1 MCGTITSI
9 SLPDLGACIG
19 QWKLID
25 DIKTQVSIN
34 WQIFPLANIFLV
46 GFQPS
51 LVEQGYWYAF
61 SIRLSPETPLA
72 EIVYVL
78 QWPANDSQLSWNIF
92 NITKT
97 NVTIIGRIPSIINQ
111 FQSWITSGSLVVQLT
126 LNTSDIMSFF
136 NGNKCFYIVYMRG
149 QFYGN
154 QPLPP
159 DDIILNKSLC
169 ISCQVVNIMPTVN
182 LNNTTYTTITRTLP
196 PLSSAVDVSTIG
208 STATSVFNVLWSGRI
223 TNMLWS
229 NDCYN
234 LTSSCSQNL
243 TASLQK
249 AFCSLSS
256 NGSASSF
263 TCHQFILNSLKPGSI
278 LFSSTATVSSQLPQ
292 NSVVAFISNGLA
304 NVSSSNSSLLQFDP
318 ASNNLTNAPA
328 VILTT
333 PSESITNVDNTTIA
347 SRASTLTAVISS
359 PGISTNK
366 NVFPTDETTGTI
378 YSSTAG
384 SLATTQSP
392 SGGTVGN
399 SGSSTVVSTNT
410 TEAVTSASIGSI
422 FSSTAG
428 SLATTQF
435 QSGGTVG
442 NIGSS
447 TVGSLATTQSQP
459 GGTVGNIGSSTV
471 GSLASTQFQSG
482 GTVGNIGSSTVGS
495 LATTQSQSG
504 GTVGN
509 IGSSTV
515 GSLATT
521 QSQSGGTVG
530 NIGSS
535 TVGSLATTQSQSGG
549 TVDNIGSSTV
559 GSLATTQS
567 QSGGTVDNIGSSTVG
582 SLATTQ
588 FQSSGTVGN
597 IGSSAAVTQL
607 SSASSLSNSTAN
619 GGISMSVSIANSHA
633 STVVST
639 TTNGLSS
646 APLIT
651 SNGYATTILTANSS
665 SASVFNLSWSGRI
678 TNMLWSNDCYNLTSS
693 CSQNLTASL
702 QKVFCSLSSNGSASS
717 FTCDQFILNSL
728 KPGSIL
734 FSSTATVSSQSPQNS
749 IVANL
754 NSVLS
759 NMNSSSGSVLQFDP
773 ASNNLTVA
781 NSPQV
786 TTNTTTPI
794 TANLTTTSPGNE
806 NSGDSS
812 WQLIVGCVV
821 GIGGFLILF
830 TIILSVYI
838 CIKYRR
844 QRSVPFNRGTQGKL
858 KYNADV
864 YKSLGD
870 QHPTIGS
877 ESPDIIVTTAF

>member
-169 ISCQVVNIMPTVN
+169 ISCQV
-182 LNNTTYTTITRTLP
+182 
-196 PLSSAVDVSTIG
+196 
-208 STATSVFNVLWSGRI
+208 FNVLWSGRI

-333 PSESITNVDNTTIA
+333 SSESITNVDNTTIA

-366 NVFPTDETTGTI
+366 NVFHTDETTGTI

-442 NIGSS
+442 
-447 TVGSLATTQSQP
+447 
-459 GGTVGNIGSSTV
+459 
-471 GSLASTQFQSG
+471 
-482 GTVGNIGSSTVGS
+482 
-495 LATTQSQSG
+495 
-504 GTVGN
+504 
-509 IGSSTV
+509 
-515 GSLATT
+515 
-521 QSQSGGTVG
+521 
-530 NIGSS
+530 
-535 TVGSLATTQSQSGG
+535 
-549 TVDNIGSSTV
+549 
-559 GSLATTQS
+559 
-567 QSGGTVDNIGSSTVG
+567 NIGSSTVG

-665 SASVFNLSWSGRI
+665 SASG
-678 TNMLWSNDCYNLTSS
+678 
-693 CSQNLTASL
+693 Q
-702 QKVFCSLSSNGSASS
+702 
-717 FTCDQFILNSL
+717 LNNCVN
-728 KPGSIL
+728 II
-734 FSSTATVSSQSPQNS
+734 A
-749 IVANL
+749 L
-754 NSVLS
+754 N
-759 NMNSSSGSVLQFDP
+759 
-773 ASNNLTVA
+773 
-781 NSPQV
+781 
-786 TTNTTTPI
+786 
-794 TANLTTTSPGNE
+794 
-806 NSGDSS
+806 
-812 WQLIVGCVV
+812 
-821 GIGGFLILF
+821 
-830 TIILSVYI
+830 
-838 CIKYRR
+838 
-844 QRSVPFNRGTQGKL
+844 
-858 KYNADV
+858 
-864 YKSLGD
+864 
-870 QHPTIGS
+870 
-877 ESPDIIVTTAF
+877 

>member
-333 PSESITNVDNTTIA
+333 SSESITNVDNTTIA

-447 TVGSLATTQSQP
+447 TVGSLATTQSQ
-459 GGTVGNIGSSTV
+459 
-471 GSLASTQFQSG
+471 SG

-495 LATTQSQSG
+495 LATTQFQSS
-504 GTVGN
+504 GTVG
-509 IGSSTV
+509 
-515 GSLATT
+515 
-521 QSQSGGTVG
+521 
-530 NIGSS
+530 
-535 TVGSLATTQSQSGG
+535 
-549 TVDNIGSSTV
+549 NIGSSTV

-794 TANLTTTSPGNE
+794 TANLTTTSLGNE

>member
-333 PSESITNVDNTTIA
+333 SSESITNVDNTTIA

-442 NIGSS
+442 
-447 TVGSLATTQSQP
+447 
-459 GGTVGNIGSSTV
+459 
-471 GSLASTQFQSG
+471 
-482 GTVGNIGSSTVGS
+482 
-495 LATTQSQSG
+495 
-504 GTVGN
+504 
-509 IGSSTV
+509 
-515 GSLATT
+515 
-521 QSQSGGTVG
+521 
-530 NIGSS
+530 
-535 TVGSLATTQSQSGG
+535 
-549 TVDNIGSSTV
+549 NIGSSTV

>member
-208 STATSVFNVLWSGRI
+208 STATSGE
-223 TNMLWS
+223 
-229 NDCYN
+229 
-234 LTSSCSQNL
+234 
-243 TASLQK
+243 
-249 AFCSLSS
+249 
-256 NGSASSF
+256 
-263 TCHQFILNSLKPGSI
+263 PGSI

-333 PSESITNVDNTTIA
+333 SSESITNVDNTTIA

-447 TVGSLATTQSQP
+447 
-459 GGTVGNIGSSTV
+459 
-471 GSLASTQFQSG
+471 
-482 GTVGNIGSSTVGS
+482 
-495 LATTQSQSG
+495 
-504 GTVGN
+504 
-509 IGSSTV
+509 
-515 GSLATT
+515 
-521 QSQSGGTVG
+521 
-530 NIGSS
+530 
-535 TVGSLATTQSQSGG
+535 
-549 TVDNIGSSTV
+549 
-559 GSLATTQS
+559 
-567 QSGGTVDNIGSSTVG
+567 
-582 SLATTQ
+582 
-588 FQSSGTVGN
+588 
-597 IGSSAAVTQL
+597 AAVTQL

-665 SASVFNLSWSGRI
+665 SASG
-678 TNMLWSNDCYNLTSS
+678 
-693 CSQNLTASL
+693 Q
-702 QKVFCSLSSNGSASS
+702 
-717 FTCDQFILNSL
+717 LNNCVN
-728 KPGSIL
+728 II
-734 FSSTATVSSQSPQNS
+734 A
-749 IVANL
+749 L
-754 NSVLS
+754 N
-759 NMNSSSGSVLQFDP
+759 
-773 ASNNLTVA
+773 
-781 NSPQV
+781 
-786 TTNTTTPI
+786 
-794 TANLTTTSPGNE
+794 
-806 NSGDSS
+806 
-812 WQLIVGCVV
+812 
-821 GIGGFLILF
+821 
-830 TIILSVYI
+830 
-838 CIKYRR
+838 
-844 QRSVPFNRGTQGKL
+844 
-858 KYNADV
+858 
-864 YKSLGD
+864 
-870 QHPTIGS
+870 
-877 ESPDIIVTTAF
+877 

>member
-333 PSESITNVDNTTIA
+333 SSESITNVDNTTIA

-435 QSGGTVG
+435 QSG
-442 NIGSS
+442 
-447 TVGSLATTQSQP
+447 
-459 GGTVGNIGSSTV
+459 
-471 GSLASTQFQSG
+471 
-482 GTVGNIGSSTVGS
+482 
-495 LATTQSQSG
+495 
-504 GTVGN
+504 
-509 IGSSTV
+509 
-515 GSLATT
+515 
-521 QSQSGGTVG
+521 
-530 NIGSS
+530 
-535 TVGSLATTQSQSGG
+535 
-549 TVDNIGSSTV
+549 
-559 GSLATTQS
+559 
-567 QSGGTVDNIGSSTVG
+567 
-582 SLATTQ
+582 
-588 FQSSGTVGN
+588 GTVGN

-734 FSSTATVSSQSPQNS
+734 FSSTATVSSQLPQNS

>member
-208 STATSVFNVLWSGRI
+208 STATSGE
-223 TNMLWS
+223 
-229 NDCYN
+229 
-234 LTSSCSQNL
+234 
-243 TASLQK
+243 
-249 AFCSLSS
+249 
-256 NGSASSF
+256 
-263 TCHQFILNSLKPGSI
+263 PGSI

-333 PSESITNVDNTTIA
+333 SSESITNVDNTTIA

-447 TVGSLATTQSQP
+447 TVGSLATTQSQ
-459 GGTVGNIGSSTV
+459 
-471 GSLASTQFQSG
+471 
-482 GTVGNIGSSTVGS
+482 
-495 LATTQSQSG
+495 
-504 GTVGN
+504 
-509 IGSSTV
+509 
-515 GSLATT
+515 
-521 QSQSGGTVG
+521 
-530 NIGSS
+530 
-535 TVGSLATTQSQSGG
+535 
-549 TVDNIGSSTV
+549 
-559 GSLATTQS
+559 
-567 QSGGTVDNIGSSTVG
+567 SGGTVDNIGSSTVG

-665 SASVFNLSWSGRI
+665 SASG
-678 TNMLWSNDCYNLTSS
+678 
-693 CSQNLTASL
+693 Q
-702 QKVFCSLSSNGSASS
+702 
-717 FTCDQFILNSL
+717 LNNCVN
-728 KPGSIL
+728 II
-734 FSSTATVSSQSPQNS
+734 A
-749 IVANL
+749 L
-754 NSVLS
+754 N
-759 NMNSSSGSVLQFDP
+759 
-773 ASNNLTVA
+773 
-781 NSPQV
+781 
-786 TTNTTTPI
+786 
-794 TANLTTTSPGNE
+794 
-806 NSGDSS
+806 
-812 WQLIVGCVV
+812 
-821 GIGGFLILF
+821 
-830 TIILSVYI
+830 
-838 CIKYRR
+838 
-844 QRSVPFNRGTQGKL
+844 
-858 KYNADV
+858 
-864 YKSLGD
+864 
-870 QHPTIGS
+870 
-877 ESPDIIVTTAF
+877 

>member
-410 TEAVTSASIGSI
+410 TEAVISASIGSI
-422 FSSTAG
+422 FSSTA
-428 SLATTQF
+428 
-435 QSGGTVG
+435 
-442 NIGSS
+442 
-447 TVGSLATTQSQP
+447 
-459 GGTVGNIGSSTV
+459 
-471 GSLASTQFQSG
+471 
-482 GTVGNIGSSTVGS
+482 
-495 LATTQSQSG
+495 
-504 GTVGN
+504 
-509 IGSSTV
+509 
-515 GSLATT
+515 
-521 QSQSGGTVG
+521 
-530 NIGSS
+530 
-535 TVGSLATTQSQSGG
+535 GSLATTQSQSGG